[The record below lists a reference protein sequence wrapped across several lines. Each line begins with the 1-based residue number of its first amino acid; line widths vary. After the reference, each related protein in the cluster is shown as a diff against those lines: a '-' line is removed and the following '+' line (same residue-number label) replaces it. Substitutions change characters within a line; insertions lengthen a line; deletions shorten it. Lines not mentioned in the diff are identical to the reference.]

1 MSKIALKNA
10 TVMCESGFKRTEVLI
25 EDRLIAKIDPQVN
38 TDGAKVIDCHGMLV
52 LPGLIDAHVHFRQ
65 PGMEKKATIKT
76 ESAAAALGGVT
87 SFMDMPNTNPPTVS
101 MDALNGKKD
110 IAKKDSY
117 VNYAFYLGASDKNLE
132 EVKRADPHEIAGVKI
147 YMGST
152 TGGLLLEGE
161 SALVK
166 MFKASPTLVATH
178 CEDNTIIN
186 ANTALAKEMYGDHI
200 PFNMHPIIRS
210 RDCCIKSSALAIE
223 AAKEAVARLH
233 LAHLSTAE
241 EVEMMREFAS
251 GPLHSRQVTGEV
263 CIPHMFFNEGDYDR
277 LKGFLK
283 CNPSV
288 KYERDRRA
296 LLAGLR
302 KGLISTIGTDH
313 APHELAVKTSENYL
327 NVASGL
333 PSIQYSLSVIFEL
346 SKRGEISLEEGVKA
360 ATCNVAERF
369 GIEKRGTIKEGY
381 YADLV
386 VFDPGEGFIV
396 EQKDIAS
403 LCGWSPM
410 LGQRFKGRVRDTIA
424 SGRLVVQDYAIASEP
439 GDAMALR
446 FNVND

>member
-178 CEDNTIIN
+178 CEDNAIIN

-223 AAKEAVARLH
+223 AAKEAGARLH
-233 LAHLSTAE
+233 IAHLSTAE

-302 KGLISTIGTDH
+302 KDLISTIGTDH

-333 PSIQYSLSVIFEL
+333 PSVQYSLSVIFEL
-346 SKRGEISLEEGVKA
+346 SKRGEISLEEGIKA

-369 GIEKRGTIKEGY
+369 GIEKRGTIKESY

-386 VFDPGEGFIV
+386 VFDPGESFIV

>member
-178 CEDNTIIN
+178 CEDNAIIN

-223 AAKEAVARLH
+223 AAKEAGARLH
-233 LAHLSTAE
+233 IAHLSTAE

-251 GPLHSRQVTGEV
+251 DPLHSRQVTGEV

-333 PSIQYSLSVIFEL
+333 PSVQYSLSVIFEL
-346 SKRGEISLEEGVKA
+346 SKRGEISLEEGIKA

-386 VFDPGEGFIV
+386 VFAPGESFIV

>member
-178 CEDNTIIN
+178 CEDNAIIN

-223 AAKEAVARLH
+223 AAKEAGARLH

-251 GPLHSRQVTGEV
+251 VPLHSRQVTGEV

-333 PSIQYSLSVIFEL
+333 PSVQYSLSVIFEL
-346 SKRGEISLEEGVKA
+346 SKRGEISLEEGIKA

-386 VFDPGEGFIV
+386 VFDPGESFIV

>member
-38 TDGAKVIDCHGMLV
+38 TDSAKVIDCHGMLV

-178 CEDNTIIN
+178 CEDNAIIN

-223 AAKEAVARLH
+223 AAKEAGARLH
-233 LAHLSTAE
+233 IAHLSTAE

-333 PSIQYSLSVIFEL
+333 PSVQYSLSVIFEL
-346 SKRGEISLEEGVKA
+346 SKRGEISLEEGIKA

-386 VFDPGEGFIV
+386 VFDPGESFIV

>member
-178 CEDNTIIN
+178 CEDNAIIN

-223 AAKEAVARLH
+223 AAKEAGARLH
-233 LAHLSTAE
+233 IAHLSTAE

-251 GPLHSRQVTGEV
+251 CPLHSRQVTGEV

-333 PSIQYSLSVIFEL
+333 PSVQYSLSVIFEL
-346 SKRGEISLEEGVKA
+346 SKRGEISLEEGIKA

-386 VFDPGEGFIV
+386 VFDPGESFIV

>member
-38 TDGAKVIDCHGMLV
+38 TDGAKVIDCRGMLV

-178 CEDNTIIN
+178 CEDNAIIN

-223 AAKEAVARLH
+223 AAKEAGARLH

-251 GPLHSRQVTGEV
+251 GPLNSRQVTGEV
-263 CIPHMFFNEGDYDR
+263 CIPHMFFNESDYDR

-313 APHELAVKTSENYL
+313 APHELEVKTSENYL

-333 PSIQYSLSVIFEL
+333 PSVQYSLSVIFEL
-346 SKRGEISLEEGVKA
+346 SKRGEISLEEGIKA

-386 VFDPGEGFIV
+386 VFDPGESFIV

>member
-223 AAKEAVARLH
+223 AAKEAGARLH
-233 LAHLSTAE
+233 IAHLSTAE

-333 PSIQYSLSVIFEL
+333 PSVQYSLSVIFEL
-346 SKRGEISLEEGVKA
+346 SKRGEISLEEGIKA

-386 VFDPGEGFIV
+386 VFDPGESFIV

>member
-178 CEDNTIIN
+178 CEDNAIIN

-223 AAKEAVARLH
+223 AAKEAGARLH
-233 LAHLSTAE
+233 IAHLSTAE

-251 GPLHSRQVTGEV
+251 GPLHARQVTGEV

-333 PSIQYSLSVIFEL
+333 PSVQYSLSVIFEL
-346 SKRGEISLEEGVKA
+346 SKRGEISLEEGIKA

-386 VFDPGEGFIV
+386 VFDPGESFIV

>member
-178 CEDNTIIN
+178 CEDNAIIN

-223 AAKEAVARLH
+223 AAKEAGARLH

-251 GPLHSRQVTGEV
+251 GPLNSRQVTGEV

-313 APHELAVKTSENYL
+313 APHELEVKTSENYL

-333 PSIQYSLSVIFEL
+333 PSVQYSLSVIFEL
-346 SKRGEISLEEGVKA
+346 SKRGEISLEEGIKA

-386 VFDPGEGFIV
+386 VFDAGESFIV

>member
-166 MFKASPTLVATH
+166 MLKASPTLVATH
-178 CEDNTIIN
+178 CEDNAIIN

-223 AAKEAVARLH
+223 AAKEAGARLH

-251 GPLHSRQVTGEV
+251 RPLHSRQVTGEV

-313 APHELAVKTSENYL
+313 APHELEVKTSENYL

-333 PSIQYSLSVIFEL
+333 PSVQYSLSVIFEL
-346 SKRGEISLEEGVKA
+346 SKRGEISLEEGIKA

-369 GIEKRGTIKEGY
+369 GIEKRGIIKEGY

-386 VFDPGEGFIV
+386 VFDPGESFIV

-403 LCGWSPM
+403 LCCWSPM